1 MITLQQYAN
10 ILMENRIVEPPG
22 TCFPNIYDALELIQE
37 TEEKSAQITR
47 PFEMNS
53 KTMAEALAFY
63 SGLGSKI
70 MNGHY
75 KYGGQIQ
82 LNIYISECIR
92 VLDYFCNV
100 GVYSGGRTLYHG
112 RTTDSIIRRFGYGWN
127 DLWRLVGKRVIISD
141 GFISTASKRNIAECF
156 SDQNDYP
163 AIWRI
168 KCTHAF
174 NALHRTVG
182 NFSDED
188 EYILPPNTVVVIRN
202 LKFID
207 GRCIIDAELVGKA
220 VNNKIISPQENSAYY
235 IQRYATE
242 KRNIQIAQKDN
253 VRFNRQSTA
262 SPRQP
267 QPQPVSLNGARD
279 RSSNASYDKKK
290 AILDGLCNK
299 VADIITNKVGIPARP
314 QDSRNNS
321 NTYVNISRYIET
333 PAYFEDAPLHIELTM
348 EGIEPTKYNFI
359 FALVDDKHQRSGY
372 TKFITIDT
380 RIQNELVII
389 RDFLMNQLRVVK
401 SFKLQKV
408 ICEPAMN
415 T

>member
-75 KYGGQIQ
+75 EYGGQIQ
-82 LNIYISECIR
+82 LNRYISECIR

-220 VNNKIISPQENSAYY
+220 VNNKIISPQENSASY

-267 QPQPVSLNGARD
+267 QPVGVNGAKA

-290 AILDGLCNK
+290 AILDGLCDN
-299 VADIITNKVGIPARP
+299 VADIITNKVGIPAMP

-321 NTYVNISRYIET
+321 NTYIDISRYIET
-333 PAYFEDAPLHIELTM
+333 PVYYKDNPLYIELTM
-348 EGIEPTKYNFI
+348 KGIEPTKYNFI
-359 FALVDDKHQRSGY
+359 FALVNDKHQRTDYSDQ
-372 TKFITIDT
+372 ITIDT

-389 RDFLMNQLRVVK
+389 RDFLMKQLKVVRY
-401 SFKLQKV
+401 FKTQQD
-408 ICEPAMN
+408 IYDPAMHA
-415 T
+415 

>member
-1 MITLQQYAN
+1 MTGVQ
-10 ILMENRIVEPPG
+10 
-22 TCFPNIYDALELIQE
+22 TCALPIY
-37 TEEKSAQITR
+37 
-47 PFEMNS
+47 
-53 KTMAEALAFY
+53 
-63 SGLGSKI
+63 
-70 MNGHY
+70 
-75 KYGGQIQ
+75 
-82 LNIYISECIR
+82 
-92 VLDYFCNV
+92 
-100 GVYSGGRTLYHG
+100 
-112 RTTDSIIRRFGYGWN
+112 
-127 DLWRLVGKRVIISD
+127 
-141 GFISTASKRNIAECF
+141 
-156 SDQNDYP
+156 YP

-220 VNNKIISPQENSAYY
+220 VNNKIISPQENSASY

-267 QPQPVSLNGARD
+267 QPVGVNGAKA

-290 AILDGLCNK
+290 AILDGLCDN
-299 VADIITNKVGIPARP
+299 VADIITNKVGIPAMP

-321 NTYVNISRYIET
+321 NTYIDISRYIET
-333 PAYFEDAPLHIELTM
+333 PVYYKDNPLYIELTM
-348 EGIEPTKYNFI
+348 KGIEPTKYNFI
-359 FALVDDKHQRSGY
+359 FALVNDKHQRTDYSDQ
-372 TKFITIDT
+372 ITIDT

-389 RDFLMNQLRVVK
+389 RDFLMKQLKVVRY
-401 SFKLQKV
+401 FKTQQD
-408 ICEPAMN
+408 IYDPAMHA
-415 T
+415 

>member
-82 LNIYISECIR
+82 LNRYISECIR

-220 VNNKIISPQENSAYY
+220 VNNKIISPQENSASY

-267 QPQPVSLNGARD
+267 QPVGANGAKA

-290 AILDGLCNK
+290 AILDGLCDN
-299 VADIITNKVGIPARP
+299 VADIITNKVGIPAMP

-321 NTYVNISRYIET
+321 NTYIDISRYIET
-333 PAYFEDAPLHIELTM
+333 PVYYKDNPLYIELTM
-348 EGIEPTKYNFI
+348 KGIEPTKYNFI
-359 FALVDDKHQRSGY
+359 FALVNDKHQRTDYSDQ
-372 TKFITIDT
+372 ITIDT

-389 RDFLMNQLRVVK
+389 RDFLMKQLKVVRY
-401 SFKLQKV
+401 FKTQQD
-408 ICEPAMN
+408 IYDPAMHA
-415 T
+415 

>member
-82 LNIYISECIR
+82 LNRYISECIR

-220 VNNKIISPQENSAYY
+220 VNNKIISPQENSASY

-267 QPQPVSLNGARD
+267 QPVGVNGAKA

-290 AILDGLCNK
+290 AILDGLCNN
-299 VADIITNKVGIPARP
+299 VADIITNKVGIPAMP

-321 NTYVNISRYIET
+321 NTYIDISRYIET
-333 PAYFEDAPLHIELTM
+333 PVYYKDNPLYIELTM
-348 EGIEPTKYNFI
+348 KGIEPTKYNFI
-359 FALVDDKHQRSGY
+359 FALVNDKHQRTDYSDQ
-372 TKFITIDT
+372 ITIDT

-389 RDFLMNQLRVVK
+389 RDFLMKQLKVVRY
-401 SFKLQKV
+401 FKTQQD
-408 ICEPAMN
+408 IYDPAMHA
-415 T
+415 

>member
-82 LNIYISECIR
+82 LNRYISECIR

-220 VNNKIISPQENSAYY
+220 VNNKIISPQENSASY

-267 QPQPVSLNGARD
+267 QPVGVNGAKA

-290 AILDGLCNK
+290 AILDSLCDN
-299 VADIITNKVGIPARP
+299 VADIITNKVGIPAMP

-321 NTYVNISRYIET
+321 NTYIDISRYIET
-333 PAYFEDAPLHIELTM
+333 PVYYKDNPLYIELTM
-348 EGIEPTKYNFI
+348 KGIEPTKYNFI
-359 FALVDDKHQRSGY
+359 FALVNDKHQRTDYSDQ
-372 TKFITIDT
+372 ITIDT

-389 RDFLMNQLRVVK
+389 RDFLMKQLKVVRY
-401 SFKLQKV
+401 FKTQQD
-408 ICEPAMN
+408 IYDPAMHA
-415 T
+415 

>member
-82 LNIYISECIR
+82 LNRYISECIR

-127 DLWRLVGKRVIISD
+127 DLWRLAGKRVIISD

-168 KCTHAF
+168 KCNHAF

-220 VNNKIISPQENSAYY
+220 VNNKIISPQENSASY

-267 QPQPVSLNGARD
+267 QPVGVNGAKA

-290 AILDGLCNK
+290 AILDGLCDN
-299 VADIITNKVGIPARP
+299 VADIITNKVGIPAMP

-321 NTYVNISRYIET
+321 NTYIDISRYIET
-333 PAYFEDAPLHIELTM
+333 PVYYKDNPLYIELTM
-348 EGIEPTKYNFI
+348 KGIEPTKYNFI
-359 FALVDDKHQRSGY
+359 FALVNDKHQRTDYSDQ
-372 TKFITIDT
+372 ITIDT

-389 RDFLMNQLRVVK
+389 RDFLMKQLKVVRY
-401 SFKLQKV
+401 FKTQQD
-408 ICEPAMN
+408 IYDPAMHA
-415 T
+415 

>member
-82 LNIYISECIR
+82 LNRYISECIR

-127 DLWRLVGKRVIISD
+127 DLWRLAGKRVIISD

-220 VNNKIISPQENSAYY
+220 VNNKIISPQENSASY

-267 QPQPVSLNGARD
+267 QPVGVNGAKA

-290 AILDGLCNK
+290 AILDGLCDN
-299 VADIITNKVGIPARP
+299 VADIITNKVGIPAMP

-321 NTYVNISRYIET
+321 NTYIDISRYIET
-333 PAYFEDAPLHIELTM
+333 PVYYKDNPLYIELTM
-348 EGIEPTKYNFI
+348 KGIEPTKYNFI
-359 FALVDDKHQRSGY
+359 FALVNDKHQRTDYSDQ
-372 TKFITIDT
+372 ITIDT

-389 RDFLMNQLRVVK
+389 RDFLMKQLKVVRY
-401 SFKLQKV
+401 FKTQQD
-408 ICEPAMN
+408 IYDPAMHA
-415 T
+415 

>member
-82 LNIYISECIR
+82 LNRYISECIR

-168 KCTHAF
+168 KCAHAF

-220 VNNKIISPQENSAYY
+220 VNNKIISPQENSASY

-267 QPQPVSLNGARD
+267 QPVGVNGAKA

-290 AILDGLCNK
+290 AILDGLCDN
-299 VADIITNKVGIPARP
+299 VADIITNKVGIPAMP

-321 NTYVNISRYIET
+321 NTYIDISRYIET
-333 PAYFEDAPLHIELTM
+333 PVYYKDNPLYIELTM
-348 EGIEPTKYNFI
+348 KGIEPTKYNFI
-359 FALVDDKHQRSGY
+359 FALVNDKHQRTDYSDQ
-372 TKFITIDT
+372 ITIDT

-389 RDFLMNQLRVVK
+389 RDFLMKQLKVVRY
-401 SFKLQKV
+401 FKTQQD
-408 ICEPAMN
+408 IYDPAMHA
-415 T
+415 

>member
-82 LNIYISECIR
+82 LNRYISECIR

-220 VNNKIISPQENSAYY
+220 VNNKIISPQENSASY

-267 QPQPVSLNGARD
+267 QPVGVNGAKA

-290 AILDGLCNK
+290 AILDGLCDN
-299 VADIITNKVGIPARP
+299 VADIITNKVGIPAMP

-321 NTYVNISRYIET
+321 NTYIDISRYIET
-333 PAYFEDAPLHIELTM
+333 PVYYKDNPLYIELTM
-348 EGIEPTKYNFI
+348 KGIEPTKYNFI
-359 FALVDDKHQRSGY
+359 FALVNDKHQRTDYSDQ
-372 TKFITIDT
+372 ITIDT

-389 RDFLMNQLRVVK
+389 RDFLMKQLKVVRY
-401 SFKLQKV
+401 FKTQQD
-408 ICEPAMN
+408 IYDPAMHA
-415 T
+415 

>member
-82 LNIYISECIR
+82 LNRYISECIR

-220 VNNKIISPQENSAYY
+220 VNNRIISPQENSASY

-267 QPQPVSLNGARD
+267 QPVGVNGAKA

-290 AILDGLCNK
+290 AILDGLCDN
-299 VADIITNKVGIPARP
+299 VADIITNKVGIPAMP

-321 NTYVNISRYIET
+321 NTYIDISRYIET
-333 PAYFEDAPLHIELTM
+333 PVYYKDNPLYIELTM
-348 EGIEPTKYNFI
+348 KGIEPTKYNFI
-359 FALVDDKHQRSGY
+359 FALVNDKHQRTDYSDQ
-372 TKFITIDT
+372 ITIDT

-389 RDFLMNQLRVVK
+389 RDFLMKQLKVVRY
-401 SFKLQKV
+401 FKTQQD
-408 ICEPAMN
+408 IYDPAMHA
-415 T
+415 

>member
-82 LNIYISECIR
+82 LNRYISECIR

-220 VNNKIISPQENSAYY
+220 VNNKIISPQENSASY

-267 QPQPVSLNGARD
+267 QPVGANGAKA

-290 AILDGLCNK
+290 AILDGLCNN
-299 VADIITNKVGIPARP
+299 VADIITNKVGIPAMP

-321 NTYVNISRYIET
+321 NTYIDISRYIET
-333 PAYFEDAPLHIELTM
+333 PVYYKDNPLYIELTM
-348 EGIEPTKYNFI
+348 KGIEPTKYNFI
-359 FALVDDKHQRSGY
+359 FALVNDKHQRTDYSDQ
-372 TKFITIDT
+372 ITIDT

-389 RDFLMNQLRVVK
+389 RDFLMKQLKVVRY
-401 SFKLQKV
+401 FKTQQD
-408 ICEPAMN
+408 IYDPAMHA
-415 T
+415 